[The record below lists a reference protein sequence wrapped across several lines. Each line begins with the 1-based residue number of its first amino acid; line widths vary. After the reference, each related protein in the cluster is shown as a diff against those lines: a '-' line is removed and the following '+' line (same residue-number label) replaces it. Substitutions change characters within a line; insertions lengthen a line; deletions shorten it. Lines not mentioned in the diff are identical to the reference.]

1 MIKKQ
6 MGFYL
11 DSTLC
16 TGCKTCM
23 IACKDK
29 NDLKKGV
36 NWRRV
41 TEYTGGDWMKVGDAY
56 QQNIFSYNLSI
67 SCNHCEEPICVENCP
82 TTAMHKDEKTGI
94 VSVNR
99 NKCVGCRYCEWA
111 CPYGAPQYNSDL
123 GIMTK
128 CDLCFDYLEKGET
141 PACVAAC
148 PNRGLSMENEWT
160 LTIFTIIIQLG
171 VGAIFMSRLV
181 SLFVPGDKKELN
193 RLNGLISLLTAPLL
207 ILALFLSLLHLGY
220 PRNAP
225 NSILNFISSPLSKE
239 IIFVCAF
246 NGLVCLL
253 ALMEWKKIGSESVVQ
268 SLSWVTALTGIQ
280 GSAIRVAALF
290 SIILLGVELAIIPLS
305 LLEMA
310 SGNATALASIKIING
325 HADMLS
331 ARVILGVLGAGVGA
345 FLVYRKSLSSQAGMN
360 TSGVAF
366 IVLTLVLTSEIMGR
380 LIFYASY
387 VRVGILN

>member
-1 MIKKQ
+1 
-6 MGFYL
+6 
-11 DSTLC
+11 
-16 TGCKTCM
+16 
-23 IACKDK
+23 
-29 NDLKKGV
+29 
-36 NWRRV
+36 
-41 TEYTGGDWMKVGDAY
+41 
-56 QQNIFSYNLSI
+56 
-67 SCNHCEEPICVENCP
+67 
-82 TTAMHKDEKTGI
+82 
-94 VSVNR
+94 
-99 NKCVGCRYCEWA
+99 
-111 CPYGAPQYNSDL
+111 
-123 GIMTK
+123 
-128 CDLCFDYLEKGET
+128 
-141 PACVAAC
+141 
-148 PNRGLSMENEWT
+148 MENEWT

-239 IIFVCAF
+239 IIFVSAF

-268 SLSWVTALTGIQ
+268 SLRWVTALTGLITIAVMSRVYMLKAVPAWNSYYTPIQ
-280 GSAIRVAALF
+280 FFTTSLLLGTVFIACVYSFSAKSVIQRSAIRVAALF